1 MNRCRGA
8 RRARPLY
15 GWFLLLALAGCAA
28 PPQTARLLQE
38 PPRDLPPAV
47 ELAAA
52 PFFPQ
57 EDYQCGPAALA
68 TVLGASGLDID
79 PEALVPQVYLPARRG
94 SLQLELV
101 AAARRHGRLAYVLG
115 PDLEELLRQVA
126 AGHPVLV
133 LQNLGTDWYPV
144 WHFAV
149 VVGYD
154 LARGEVVLRSGRR
167 PRHRVGLALFER
179 TWGRGGH
186 FALLVVRPGDW
197 APAFRPGAYAR
208 AVVALEAAGRW
219 EAARAAYAA
228 GLRRWPGSV
237 VLGMGLGNTLHA
249 LGRREAAAA
258 AFRALLQ
265 RRPDYAPAHNNLAQ
279 VLLELGELAAAHGHA
294 RRAVA
299 LGGPHAAVYRET
311 LDRIET
317 ALARAGGR

>member
-1 MNRCRGA
+1 VLAVVTRGG
-8 RRARPLY
+8 RRVV
-15 GWFLLLALAGCAA
+15 LLAVLALAGCAA

-47 ELAAA
+47 ELVRV

-79 PEALVPQVYLPARRG
+79 PAALVPQVYLPGRRG
-94 SLQLELV
+94 SLQVELV
-101 AAARRHGRLAYVLG
+101 AAARRHGRLAYTLA
-115 PDLEELLRQVA
+115 PRLEDLLREVA

-149 VVGYD
+149 VAGYD

-167 PRHRVGLALFER
+167 PRHRVTLGLFER
-179 TWGRGGH
+179 TWARGGH
-186 FALLVVRPGDW
+186 FALLVLPPGELGPTFTPD
-197 APAFRPGAYAR
+197 RYAR
-208 AVVALEAAGRW
+208 AAAALEQAGRL

-228 GLRRWPGSV
+228 GAARWPGSAI
-237 VLGMGLGNTLHA
+237 LGMGLGNVLYA
-249 LGRREAAAA
+249 LGRRQDAAA
-258 AFRALLQ
+258 AFRAVLD
-265 RRPDYAPAHNNLAQ
+265 RRPGYAPAHNNLAQ
-279 VLLELGELAAAHGHA
+279 VLLELGELAAARRHA

-299 LGGPHAAVYRET
+299 LGGPHQAVYRET
-311 LDRIET
+311 LAEVEA
-317 ALARAGGR
+317 ALARRDGG